1 MTLYPDQQEIYE
13 GVISDIE
20 EALSGDLFFEHIFL
34 SISGAAG
41 TGKTFLSHSIVD
53 TLVNK
58 LQLKIAVLAPTHKA
72 LKVIRNNINVDSK
85 DITYAT
91 VHSFLGLKPQVD
103 YKTGEQKFVKDKSKQ
118 TSKLSKIKV
127 DLMIVDESSFIS
139 TSLFEHIKKELLVYN
154 RVKIVLFIGDKLQL
168 LPVEDSNNLNE
179 EDIRAKSAIFDESGD
194 SIINH
199 YLLTE
204 PKRNGNTEVLDFYTE
219 IRKMVERGAPKKE
232 LIQYLLDEAEKP
244 HEKIKFFR
252 DKREFVTDYIQEDR
266 LGKEDDVIVTFT
278 NENVNSYNEK
288 IRDYYLKKE
297 LGKIPEIHET
307 DLFIVQK
314 GSETF
319 INSETLDVKRFNPEE
334 FNYKGKIFK
343 GYQCQTSDGRYYNI
357 LSKESKEDYENS
369 LKKLKNN
376 AIKEKSKEAWVMY
389 YGLIEMFLEVKY
401 QYSMTIHKSQGSSMS
416 NVYVDTNDIDYI
428 DDDTLLRL
436 FYVASTRARD
446 TVNILL

>member
-20 EALSGDLFFEHIFL
+20 EALSGDIFCEHSFL

-58 LQLKIAVLAPTHKA
+58 LKLKVAVLAPTHKA
-72 LKVIRNNINVDSK
+72 LKVIRSNINVDNK

-91 VHSFLGLKPQVD
+91 VHSFLGLKPQID

-118 TSKLSKIKV
+118 ASKLSKIKV

-139 TSLFEHIKKELLVYN
+139 TSLFEHIKKESLVYN
-154 RVKIVLFIGDKLQL
+154 RVKVTLFIGDRLQL
-168 LPVEDSNNLNE
+168 LPVEDSANLNE
-179 EDIRAKSAIFDESGD
+179 KDVQAKSAIFDESGD
-194 SIINH
+194 NIINH

-219 IRKMVERGAPKKE
+219 VRRMVERGALKRE
-232 LIQYLLDEAEKP
+232 LIQYLLDESEKP
-244 HEKIKFFR
+244 HEKVKFFR
-252 DKREFVTDYIQEDR
+252 DKRAFVTDYIQEDR

-297 LGKIPEIHET
+297 LGEVPEIHET
-307 DLFIVQK
+307 DLFVVQG
-314 GSETF
+314 GSEDF
-319 INSETLDVKRFNPEE
+319 VNSETIDVKRYNLKD

-357 LSKESKEDYENS
+357 ISKESKADYERS
-369 LKKLKNN
+369 LELLKIN
-376 AIKEKSKEAWVMY
+376 AAKEKSRGAWQMY
-389 YGLIEMFLEVKY
+389 YGLIEMFLSVKY
-401 QYSMTIHKSQGSSMS
+401 QYSMTIHKSQGSSMT
-416 NVYVDTNDIDYI
+416 NVYVDCTGINYV
-428 DDDTLLRL
+428 DDDMMLRL
-436 FYVASTRARD
+436 FYVAATRARD
-446 TVNILL
+446 TVNILI